1 MKDYLFSYNT
11 SGDVLNETKV
21 QFLARNNDFLNG
33 KISNYKWDVVV
44 NNNQTDW
51 SLTLRAPDNYTS
63 YWDLELNGDPI
74 TTFEF
79 DLLSYLPNLIKVYQ
93 TILNKEVDME
103 HGFMPV
109 KMLNIEEYDIKNLN
123 K

>member
-51 SLTLRAPDNYTS
+51 SLTLRKPDNYTS
-63 YWDLELNGDPI
+63 YWDLELNGDLI

-93 TILNKEVDME
+93 TILNKE
-103 HGFMPV
+103 
-109 KMLNIEEYDIKNLN
+109 YDIKHIN

>member
-1 MKDYLFSYNT
+1 MKDYTFSYNT

-21 QFLARNNDFLNG
+21 EFLARNNDFLNG
-33 KISNYKWDVVV
+33 KISNPKWVVRI
-44 NNNQTDW
+44 NNDYTHW
-51 SLTLRAPDNYTS
+51 TLTLRAPDNYTS

-93 TILNKEVDME
+93 TILNKE
-103 HGFMPV
+103 
-109 KMLNIEEYDIKNLN
+109 YDIKHIN